1 MNTEKVKLIIKNM
14 ELLIQSLKLELE
26 EEEKNIIKI
35 EDLVG
40 ERKDHRF
47 ELIDEYE
54 PDYYEER

>member
-1 MNTEKVKLIIKNM
+1 MNKKKVKLIIKNM

-26 EEEKNIIKI
+26 EKEEEKNIIKLQDI
-35 EDLVG
+35 VAEKL
-40 ERKDHRF
+40 